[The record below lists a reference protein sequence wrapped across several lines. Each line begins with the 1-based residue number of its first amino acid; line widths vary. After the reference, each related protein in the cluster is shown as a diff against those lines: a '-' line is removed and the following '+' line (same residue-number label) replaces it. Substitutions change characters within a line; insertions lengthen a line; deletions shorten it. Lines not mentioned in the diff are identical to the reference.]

1 MKPLDRSI
9 LEKAL
14 QAVSAVLA
22 HDEAEPE
29 TVVICGGAALLSLG
43 FISRRTKDVDVLA
56 GVNPVDGLVDPRPFS
71 PALKRAVEEVAKALG
86 LPPNWFN
93 AGPADQVMAGLPEG
107 FLSRLQRREYG
118 SHLTV
123 FLPDRYDLIHL
134 KLFAGVDQG
143 PGRHWSDLK
152 AMNPTKIEMLAAA
165 RWVLGQD
172 AGDVFPGVVRDALKF
187 HDYAD
192 IADQL

>member
-1 MKPLDRSI
+1 MKSLDGQF
-9 LEKAL
+9 LHGAL
-14 QAVSAVLA
+14 QALSSALA
-22 HDEAEPE
+22 LAKAERE
-29 TVVICGGAALLSLG
+29 TVVIYGGAALLSLG

-56 GVNPVDGLVDPRPFS
+56 GVHPVDGLVDPRPFS
-71 PALKRAVEEVAKALG
+71 PALKNAVEDVAKALG
-86 LPPNWFN
+86 LPSNWFN

-118 SHLTV
+118 SHLIV

-152 AMNPTKIEMLAAA
+152 ALNPTSEELLAAA

-172 AGDVFPGVVRDALKF
+172 AGEVFPSVVRDALII
-187 HDYAD
+187 HEYAD